1 MEPFLP
7 KIEYSFQRISGI
19 ALRIHKT
26 TQICG
31 FESSVSGPKDNHMDT
46 GADCENRSD
55 PSREFRDTSDA
66 GDASTAFLFFLDYEV
81 SPC

>member
-7 KIEYSFQRISGI
+7 KIGDSFQRISGI

-55 PSREFRDTSDA
+55 PSSIYQ
-66 GDASTAFLFFLDYEV
+66 SV
-81 SPC
+81 SRIS